1 MRLARTITE
10 LRDALAPDRGAG
22 RSVALV
28 PTMGALHEG
37 HLSLIRAAREQAD
50 IVVVSLFVN
59 PAQFNDAA
67 DLRAYPRDEDG
78 DARRAQAAGADLLFA
93 PSIDEVYP
101 EGTAT
106 TVVVRGPLTETLE
119 AAHRGAAHFDGVTTV
134 VAKLFNIVQ
143 PDIAVFGSKDAQ
155 QALVVGRMVRDL
167 ALPVRIDVRPTV
179 RDADGL
185 ALSSRNARL
194 DPAARERALALPA
207 ALHAAAQALAAGTP
221 ARDVEARGLTAL
233 QAAGLEPEYLA
244 VVDPAT
250 LAPTDLPAALILAAV
265 TVDGVRLIDNVPA
278 GTTTSPMIP
287 VDAEVATLA

>member
-1 MRLARTITE
+1 MRLARTIAE

-22 RSVALV
+22 RSIALV

-37 HLSLIRAAREQAD
+37 HLSLVRAAREQAD
-50 IVVVSLFVN
+50 VVVVSLFVN

-78 DARRAQAAGADLLFA
+78 DAHLAQAAGADLLFA

-101 EGTAT
+101 RGTAT
-106 TVVVRGPLTETLE
+106 TIVVRGPLTETLE
-119 AAHRGAAHFDGVTTV
+119 AAHRGSAHFDGVTTV
-134 VAKLFNIVQ
+134 VAKLFSIVQ
-143 PDIAVFGSKDAQ
+143 PDVAVFGRKDAQ
-155 QALVVGRMVRDL
+155 QALVLRRMVRDL
-167 ALPVRIDVRPTV
+167 DIPVRIDVRPIV

-194 DPAARERALALPA
+194 DAAARERALALPA
-207 ALHAAAQALAAGTP
+207 ALHAAAQALASGTA

-233 QAAGLEPEYLA
+233 RVAGLEPEYFA

-250 LAPTDLPAALILAAV
+250 LAPTDLPDALILAAA
-265 TVDGVRLIDNVPA
+265 TVDGVRLIDNVPV
-278 GTTTSPMIP
+278 GTTTSAMIP
-287 VDAEVATLA
+287 ADAEVATLA